1 MTVSQQGPTFP
12 TLSWYEGIAYCLPTL
27 LAVPS
32 RGMHPH
38 TPALA
43 EPQTLAS
50 VLHDQHMRAF
60 SHNSSAPVHA
70 KALGFTFAR
79 LTLTP
84 YLDLSRTCLACAS
97 AHDRALSSTWLYR
110 G

>member
-1 MTVSQQGPTFP
+1 MTVLQQGPTFP

-32 RGMHPH
+32 RGMHAH

-50 VLHDQHMRAF
+50 VLYDQHMRAF
-60 SHNSSAPVHA
+60 STILQILSTP
-70 KALGFTFAR
+70 KALAS
-79 LTLTP
+79 P
-84 YLDLSRTCLACAS
+84 SRAS
-97 AHDRALSSTWLYR
+97 LQRHT
-110 G
+110 